1 MFNRRLG
8 VKPKPKA
15 VPTSTVTEQSSR
27 ESTYKRPTKGVKL
40 TKTESE
46 NLEKLTK
53 LLRVETGENVT
64 DNKTLRALTYLADDP
79 NVVEALAEV
88 IRKQLS

>member
-1 MFNRRLG
+1 M
-8 VKPKPKA
+8 
-15 VPTSTVTEQSSR
+15 
-27 ESTYKRPTKGVKL
+27 KL

-53 LLRVETGENVT
+53 LLRTETGENVT